1 MVVGGARSHRPR
13 EEGRSLIRRLESL
26 VAASFFVVAA
36 VAGAVGAPAGS
47 ESRAAAALGPG
58 TWSQFRLDGSN
69 NAVVSG
75 DLSTSWSVETG
86 APISAS
92 PTLSRGMLFIG
103 NNAGA
108 LVALD
113 VRSGRRRWLR
123 RLRSSVMAQPI
134 VTDELVIVG
143 EGNQNSDMSTGVLHV
158 GDGENAI
165 VAFERTTGKRRWIV
179 HLSGTAMPTP
189 AIVGGMLVVHDG
201 TGDLVG
207 IDAKTGLV
215 RYVRNA
221 GTVPSMTSMLPIGG
235 PLAVT
240 AGETDPLVV
249 AIDTRDGELAWKHAV
264 ANASGL
270 GDCPLVLTGGRLV
283 GNYLYPTPPEREVQ
297 VDRINEER
305 AFALDAASGRA
316 LWDVHVASGIVPDRN
331 QAAIPIASAGR
342 VFFGSSL
349 VPWMHAFDA
358 ATGRLVW
365 RTQVAGPVKGAP
377 VLVRGVLYFGD
388 LSGRIW
394 ALDARTGNPLGTLA
408 LRTPFNVGSSIVVG
422 RTLVIGS
429 ATGRIVAI
437 PLDRV
442 REAGNLP
449 IFRTGAAQHRPAAS
463 EVRRRAPTRARSRG
477 RERK

>member
-1 MVVGGARSHRPR
+1 
-13 EEGRSLIRRLESL
+13 
-26 VAASFFVVAA
+26 
-36 VAGAVGAPAGS
+36 
-47 ESRAAAALGPG
+47 
-58 TWSQFRLDGSN
+58 
-69 NAVVSG
+69 
-75 DLSTSWSVETG
+75 
-86 APISAS
+86 
-92 PTLSRGMLFIG
+92 MLFVG
-103 NNAGA
+103 NNAGT

-113 VRSGRRRWLR
+113 VRSGRRLWLR

-134 VTDELVIVG
+134 VTRDLVIVG

-165 VAFERTTGKRRWIV
+165 VAFDRRTGMRRWIV

-189 AIVGGMLVVHDG
+189 AIVGGMLVAHDG

-207 IDAKTGLV
+207 IEPATGLV

-235 PLAVT
+235 TLAVT

-249 AIDTRDGELAWKHAV
+249 AIDTRDGELVWKHV
-264 ANASGL
+264 VPSASGL
-270 GDCPLVLTGGRLV
+270 GDCPLVLAGGRLV

-305 AFALDAASGRA
+305 AYALDVATGRA

-331 QAAIPIASAGR
+331 QAAIPIASGGL

-349 VPWMHAFDA
+349 VPRMHAFEA
-358 ATGRLVW
+358 ATGKLVW
-365 RTQVAGPVKGAP
+365 RTQLAGPVKGAP
-377 VLVRGVLYFGD
+377 VLVEGTLYFGD
-388 LSGRIW
+388 LSGRLW
-394 ALDARTGNPLGTLA
+394 AIDARTGRPIGALA
-408 LRTPFNVGSSIVVG
+408 MRTPFNVGSSIVVG

-429 ATGRIVAI
+429 QTGRIVAV

-442 REAGNLP
+442 RGATDAPTG
-449 IFRTGAAQHRPAAS
+449 GAATGRRTSPH
-463 EVRRRAPTRARSRG
+463 ERRRTSPARSL
-477 RERK
+477 